1 MCIWNNGGHFCML
14 QEHSFVFIYLWT
26 YKIAMLSVWFLG
38 DFDSVVHLALQQ

>member
-1 MCIWNNGGHFCML
+1 MCIQNNGGHFYVCYRNTHL
-14 QEHSFVFIYLWT
+14 GVYLWT